1 MTYRTISLL
10 WTLLLLSLGGMACS
24 SSEPTLTAAE
34 ERVLIE
40 DAIDRHLAKRSDLDF
55 SSMGVTVNQVNLV
68 DDDKAE
74 AVVQFQTGEG
84 SAASIEMSYDL
95 QRADGTWEVQGPP
108 KGVGAGHD
116 AQVAPPIGGGG
127 AMPSNHPPVGDTQ
140 QDLPSG
146 HPSVN

>member
-1 MTYRTISLL
+1 MTYRSISLL
-10 WTLLLLSLGGMACS
+10 WTVLLLSLGGMACG

-40 DAIDRHLAKRSDLDF
+40 EAIDRHLAKRSDLDF
-55 SSMGVTVNQVNLV
+55 SSMGVTVSQVNLV

-116 AQVAPPIGGGG
+116 AQVAAPTGG
-127 AMPSNHPPVGDTQ
+127 AMPANHPPVGGTQ
-140 QDLPSG
+140 QELPSG
-146 HPSVN
+146 HPPVN